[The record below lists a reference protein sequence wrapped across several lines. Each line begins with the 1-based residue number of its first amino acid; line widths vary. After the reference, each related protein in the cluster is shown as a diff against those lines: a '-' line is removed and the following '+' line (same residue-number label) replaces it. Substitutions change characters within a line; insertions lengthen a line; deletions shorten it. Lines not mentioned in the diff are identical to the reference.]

1 MPALAM
7 SLLLAGPGK
16 DGEGSGDFAIFPYFG
31 DPFKLTRAQLRERGL
46 RLSRFVCCSLS
57 RLGSFLLGNCLSFR
71 N

>member
-16 DGEGSGDFAIFPYFG
+16 DGEGSGDFAVFPYFG

-46 RLSRFVCCSLS
+46 QAFQICMLLSLS
-57 RLGSFLLGNCLSFR
+57 AGVIFTWKLS
-71 N
+71 